1 MKITFNNGMEM
12 EITEAPLKQEQPQPP
27 LLVPKEHRQVY
38 AALVSAPPPPS
49 SPITAWPLSKFINEY
64 TDWWNSSRAVALR

>member
-12 EITEAPLKQEQPQPP
+12 EITEAPLKQEQPP

-38 AALVSAPPPPS
+38 AALVSAPPPPPAGYRS
-49 SPITAWPLSKFINEY
+49 AQFYDKY
-64 TDWWNSSRAVALR
+64 RDWWNSSRAVALR